1 MEAFD
6 VALLR
11 KKTLLQ
17 KFFPRS
23 KLYPLKWWRCGELT
37 VAYGKAVVIDVG
49 ISSSD
54 GWKIVVSHFWNMEYY
69 ITINTTIRLLFF
81 CLHFFTYVISS
92 CTFLFPDVS
101 LSSISLLVTF
111 FFLNVH
117 SQDEIYSIIYFST
130 INWLS
135 LVARKT
141 CRRLKVPIILSFSFL
156 VKSSPFISEPDL
168 LKQLHFIRK
177 IIVYLFFYLKPM
189 PFKDLKNF
197 FLTYWE

>member
-1 MEAFD
+1 MKTRFSLSPGSFFFFFFFFFFFSIMAIYWLLFLFKIKSDIAKIWYMEAFD
-6 VALLR
+6 IALLR

-17 KFFPRS
+17 KCFPRS

-69 ITINTTIRLLFF
+69 ITKKKTIRLLFF

-130 INWLS
+130 INWD
-135 LVARKT
+135 
-141 CRRLKVPIILSFSFL
+141 F
-156 VKSSPFISEPDL
+156 
-168 LKQLHFIRK
+168 H
-177 IIVYLFFYLKPM
+177 
-189 PFKDLKNF
+189 
-197 FLTYWE
+197 